1 MLKKFM
7 HSLLRHEATI
17 SPACVLVIEDS
28 MMILRPLLGII
39 RDAGFHPI
47 PAMNLAEVHHILGQ
61 GQPIFAAVAD
71 YCLPDAAEGEVLP
84 VLIKHQIPTI
94 ALTAHTDANIR
105 DKILSMSVVDYV
117 PKESPAALEYVVRI
131 LNRLQRNPK
140 IGVLVVDDSSSM
152 RNYLRHLLERQH
164 YRVID
169 AESAQGGLDILSQDT
184 DIRLVLTDQ
193 DMPGMDGMRFATE
206 IRRRYGYNALSII
219 GVSGVQNSVISA
231 RFIKAGADDFIHKPF
246 NHEEFFCRITRN
258 IEFIENVQALE
269 RTANLDPLTGLSN
282 RRHFLS
288 QAEKLKGEYVIAIAD
303 IDFFKKVNDTYG
315 HDIGDLAIQTVAHL
329 IKQSFE
335 DGFTARFGGEEF
347 VICLDSR
354 DIQTFV
360 ARLNA
365 LREAL
370 AVLPISTPQGDLLLH
385 ISVGAAFCSAGRT
398 IPAGLKQADEALYAA
413 KQQGRNQVCVH

>member
-1 MLKKFM
+1 MTTLPDDDTKAAK
-7 HSLLRHEATI
+7 LR
-17 SPACVLVIEDS
+17 VLVIEDS
-28 MMILRPLLGII
+28 MMILRPLMGII
-39 RDAGFHPI
+39 REAGFEPV
-47 PAMNLAEVHHILGQ
+47 PAMSLAEVRHALQ
-61 GQPIFAAVAD
+61 QKEAIFAAVAD
-71 YCLPDAAEGEVLP
+71 YCLPDAPEGEVLP
-84 VLIKHQIPTI
+84 LLMQHKVATI
-94 ALTAHTDANIR
+94 ALTGYTDSAIR
-105 DKILSMSVVDYV
+105 DKILSMPVVDYV
-117 PKESPAALEYVVRI
+117 PKESPAALEYVVRM
-131 LNRLQRNPK
+131 LNRLQRNPQ
-140 IGVLVVDDSSSM
+140 IGVLIVDDSVSM

-164 YRVID
+164 YRVVD
-169 AESAQGGLDILSQDT
+169 ADSAQGGLEILSQDT
-184 DIRLVLTDQ
+184 GIRLVLTDQ

-206 IRRRYGYNALSII
+206 IRRRYGYHALSII

-282 RRHFLS
+282 RRHFLN

-315 HDIGDLAIQTVAHL
+315 HDIGDLAIKTVAHL
-329 IKQSFE
+329 MKQHFE

-347 VICLDSR
+347 VACLDSG
-354 DIQTFV
+354 DIQAFV

-370 AVLPISTPQGDLLLH
+370 AALPVPTPQGHLMLN
-385 ISVGAAFCSAGRT
+385 ISVGAAHSQAGQAIAAT
-398 IPAGLKQADEALYAA
+398 LKQADEALYIA
-413 KQQGRNQVCVH
+413 KQQGRNQVRVL